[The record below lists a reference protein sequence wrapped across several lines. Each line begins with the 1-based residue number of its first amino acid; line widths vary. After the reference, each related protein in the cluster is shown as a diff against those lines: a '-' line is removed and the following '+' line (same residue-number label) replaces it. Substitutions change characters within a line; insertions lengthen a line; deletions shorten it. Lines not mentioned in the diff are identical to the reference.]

1 MLCRSIAPGLIGL
14 ALVSW
19 TSCSRAGDDPKPAKP
34 AAVGA
39 KLRTPTSEE
48 MKEYGLTQ
56 LKHSPNGLYL
66 TAVDKDG
73 PADKAGLRKGDVLL
87 AIDDNKMFSQDDLN
101 DFLGVSHPRTKV
113 RAIVKRAETF
123 KEDTVTVTLD
133 ASENAAAASKFTWQ
147 YASLGQLEKAIA
159 AAKKEGKVVLVGL
172 SGADT

>member
-1 MLCRSIAPGLIGL
+1 MLHRFIAPGLFGL

-19 TSCSRAGDDPKPAKP
+19 NSCSWAGDDPKPTKP

-48 MKEYGLTQ
+48 ITRYGLTQ

-66 TAVDKDG
+66 TAIDQDG
-73 PADKAGLRKGDVLL
+73 PADKAGLKKGDVLL
-87 AIDDNKMFSQDDLN
+87 ALDENKIFSQDDFN
-101 DFLGVSHPRTKV
+101 DFLRVSHPGSKV
-113 RAIVKRAETF
+113 QAIVKRAETF
-123 KEDTVTVTLD
+123 KEEKVTVTLD
-133 ASENAAAASKFTWQ
+133 ASENAADARKFTWQ
-147 YASLGQLEKAIA
+147 HASLGQLERAVA